1 MNEQQNTQ
9 IVKQAYDNFK
19 SGDIEAVL
27 SLVSEDADWRLPK
40 VENMPQTGQRRG
52 LEQITEFF
60 SLLAETQEFSEFEPR
75 EFVAQGDRVVALGHY
90 AWKAKETG
98 RSFESDFVHVFTVR
112 NSKITGFDEYFD
124 TATAAAAFSK
134 AQAA

>member
-98 RSFESDFVHVFTVR
+98 RSFESNFVHVFTVR
-112 NSKITGFDEYFD
+112 NGKITGFDEYFD